1 MSGPP
6 PPPPPMMSGPPPPPM
21 ANFNNAKKLGGNSSG
36 GDMRGALLSQ
46 IQKGTQLK
54 KVSTVDKSKPKA
66 GRVADP
72 NASPI
77 SKGPSQGS
85 PAVRSQG
92 SAKTSPD
99 SSTSSP
105 IRQGGFSN
113 LTDEL
118 QYKLTLKK
126 NKNSPLKESKSIV
139 ETKESSPPSST
150 SSPKSFVDEIK
161 SKQSVISPKHQSST
175 STTTSPPHTVS
186 DAIPNRSSLFN
197 NSFNNN
203 NVNNISSKDSSFESK
218 SQSSAPKINH
228 GKPNLA
234 PKPPP
239 QLSLAMNNNVNNSNN
254 SLNDGSRK
262 TVARH
267 QSMKSPRSP
276 PITLASTTGPFNT
289 DNHFGTIRN
298 PSNHHKT
305 QEALNLQVTQKS
317 VAQRPTIKPPPPPV
331 PNRNIATN
339 LSTQSHAKS
348 TTALNNTHSDTNLS
362 APPTRRMPNS
372 GSSSNISN
380 MERNVDVIDSTAAPP
395 LPPHRMSSAQ
405 KAQQR
410 SQQQLQLQQ
419 QQVINSPIPPEVPR
433 RHSSMRASLDN
444 GANNRFPSPNPNQKP
459 VTRLV
464 VDLEARYSLLFHS
477 VSEFPAP
484 KQFLNVNKSYPSKAV
499 GPANGM

>member
-1 MSGPP
+1 MHHRNSF
-6 PPPPPMMSGPPPPPM
+6 SLYFIFIFLCL
-21 ANFNNAKKLGGNSSG
+21 NFLY
-36 GDMRGALLSQ
+36 LLM
-46 IQKGTQLK
+46 T
-54 KVSTVDKSKPKA
+54 
-66 GRVADP
+66 
-72 NASPI
+72 
-77 SKGPSQGS
+77 
-85 PAVRSQG
+85 
-92 SAKTSPD
+92 
-99 SSTSSP
+99 
-105 IRQGGFSN
+105 
-113 LTDEL
+113 L
-118 QYKLTLKK
+118 QSCLC
-126 NKNSPLKESKSIV
+126 
-139 ETKESSPPSST
+139 
-150 SSPKSFVDEIK
+150 
-161 SKQSVISPKHQSST
+161 SVISPQHQS

-186 DAIPNRSSLFN
+186 DAIPNKSSLFN
-197 NSFNNN
+197 HSFNSNNN
-203 NVNNISSKDSSFESK
+203 NVNNINSRNSFESK

-239 QLSLAMNNNVNNSNN
+239 QLSLPMNNNNNNNGNISNN

-262 TVARH
+262 SVARH

-276 PITLASTTGPFNT
+276 PITLASTTGPFNS

-298 PSNHHKT
+298 PSSHNKT
-305 QEALNLQVTQKS
+305 QEALNLQITQKS

-331 PNRNIATN
+331 PNRNIGTN

-348 TTALNNTHSDTNLS
+348 TTALNNTQSDTNLS

-380 MERNVDVIDSTAAPP
+380 LERNVDVIDSTAAPP
-395 LPPHRMSSAQ
+395 LPPHRISSAQ
-405 KAQQR
+405 KALQR

-419 QQVINSPIPPEVPR
+419 QQQQQVLNSQVPPEVPR
-433 RHSSMRASLDN
+433 RHSSMRTSIDN
-444 GANNRFPSPNPNQKP
+444 GANNNRFPSPNPNQKP

>member
-161 SKQSVISPKHQSST
+161 SKQ
-175 STTTSPPHTVS
+175 
-186 DAIPNRSSLFN
+186 
-197 NSFNNN
+197 
-203 NVNNISSKDSSFESK
+203 
-218 SQSSAPKINH
+218 
-228 GKPNLA
+228 
-234 PKPPP
+234 
-239 QLSLAMNNNVNNSNN
+239 
-254 SLNDGSRK
+254 
-262 TVARH
+262 
-267 QSMKSPRSP
+267 RSP